1 MDSNSAAKTPLLLQ
15 TNTIRKLRAKIIPL
29 VFLGFLVAFLD
40 RINISFAALTMNEAL
55 GITKEQFGLL
65 TGIFFVGYFF
75 FEIPSNLLLHKIGA
89 RIWIARIMISWGVVA
104 ALTGFAHNVFQ
115 LCVLRFL
122 LGMAEAGFF
131 PGIVLYLTYWF
142 RQREYAQAVALFIA
156 AIPVANVLGSPL
168 SGFILDHVH
177 TVGLASWRWL
187 LILEGLPAIVCGVVT
202 YIFLP
207 NRPTDARFLTQA
219 EKDWLTA
226 DLEREAVQKLN
237 ERPITAVRAL
247 SHARVWHLAS
257 VLFTLL
263 IGFYAMSFWMPQVV
277 KSVSSHYSNT
287 LVGVLVMIPHLA
299 GLGAMILVSRSSDR
313 RMERRF
319 HAAIPTAIAG
329 IALVSLVATESPF
342 LTIALF
348 SIVAMGTYSFF
359 GPFWS
364 LPGEFLTGFSAASGI
379 ALVAS
384 IGNLGGFVGP
394 YLIGAV
400 SQRTGSLHR
409 NLGFA
414 ALSLWACAALIL
426 CLRDKPRTRL
436 AEARSRRLTPG
447 LDLDSV
453 P

>member
-1 MDSNSAAKTPLLLQ
+1 MSLQ
-15 TNTIRKLRAKIIPL
+15 TSTTRKLRAKIIPL
-29 VFLGFLVAFLD
+29 VFLGFVVAFLD

-55 GITKEQFGLL
+55 EITKEQYGLV

-104 ALTGFAHNVFQ
+104 LLTGFAHNVLQ

-177 TVGLASWRWL
+177 TVGFDSWRWL
-187 LILEGLPAIVCGVVT
+187 LILEGIPAIACGVVT
-202 YIFLP
+202 YLFLP
-207 NRPTDARFLTQA
+207 NRPADARFLTQA
-219 EKDWLTA
+219 EKDLLSA
-226 DLEREAVQKLN
+226 DLKREEAQKLQQ
-237 ERPITAVRAL
+237 RPITAVQAL
-247 SHARVWHLAS
+247 THARVWHLAS

-277 KSVSSHYSNT
+277 KSVSSHHSNT
-287 LVGVLVMIPHLA
+287 FVGVLVMIPHLL

-313 RMERRF
+313 KMERRL
-319 HAAIPTAIAG
+319 HAALPTAIAG
-329 IALVSLVATESPF
+329 IALVSLGETESPF

-348 SIVAMGTYSFF
+348 SLVAMGTYSFF
-359 GPFWS
+359 GPFWA

-394 YLIGAV
+394 YVIGAV
-400 SQRTGSLHR
+400 SQRTGSVHR
-409 NLGFA
+409 NLGLA
-414 ALSLWACAALIL
+414 AFSLWACAALIL
-426 CLRDKPRTRL
+426 CLRTKTGTRS
-436 AEARSRRLTPG
+436 AEARGERLIARS
-447 LDLDSV
+447 DSDSA